1 MENINVQLKYYIFKF
16 DMRAILWM
24 SPYFYKIKNFPK
36 SMTNYEVV
44 KGCLDSTPDIQI
56 KLNKIM
62 DTIRKNFELYGF
74 RPFDTPVLEYFETL
88 AGKYD
93 EDSEIVGEIY
103 KLSDRGERKLG
114 LRYDLTIP
122 MCRYVSSQKQLKLP
136 FKRYA
141 MAKVFRDGP
150 IKVGRQ
156 REFIQ
161 CDADVVGLEGQDIE
175 AETLDMFYSTYV
187 ELGIDAILEVNNNKI
202 LRGAFLQFGFNE
214 SELESLILSVDKLKK
229 IGKDAVLDEIAEKGL
244 SSSEAAKAIS
254 ILEVKT
260 FSEIKELAE
269 NDLLVE
275 GIFELEK
282 LVEGL
287 SSFEVEF
294 RVNFSMARGLN
305 VYTGNIFEMY
315 DKSKKVTSSIGA
327 GGRYDKV
334 IGEYANDGK
343 EYPTFGVSF
352 GLVPIAACLA
362 DKENKEISLTEVV
375 VAPLDTELIG
385 AAQKIAKSIRINGE
399 KTEVCYDCKLKK
411 AFSYSEYVTAKKLV
425 ILGKKDVEA
434 GVYTIRDLGTKE
446 ETKVSFEF

>member
-1 MENINVQLKYYIFKF
+1 
-16 DMRAILWM
+16 
-24 SPYFYKIKNFPK
+24 
-36 SMTNYEVV
+36 MTNYEVV
-44 KGCLDSTPDIQI
+44 KGCFDSTPETQI

-62 DTIRKNFELYGF
+62 DTIRKNFELFGF

-103 KLSDRGERKLG
+103 RLSDRGERSLG
-114 LRYDLTIP
+114 LRYDLTVP
-122 MCRYVSSQKQLKLP
+122 MCRYVSSVKQLKLP

-161 CDADVVGLEGQDIE
+161 CDADVVGLTGQDAE
-175 AETLDMFYSTYV
+175 AETLDMFYSTYS
-187 ELGIDAILEVNNNKI
+187 ELGIDSVLEINNNKI
-202 LRGAFLQFGFNE
+202 LQGAFLQFGFDE
-214 SELESLILSVDKLKK
+214 KELESLILSVDKLKK
-229 IGKDAVLDEIAEKGL
+229 IGKDAVLDEIAGKGL
-244 SSSEAAKAIS
+244 SQSEAAKAIE

-260 FSEIKELAE
+260 FDEIKLKATNET
-269 NDLLVE
+269 LLL
-275 GIFELEK
+275 GICELET
-282 LVEGL
+282 LVNGL
-287 SSFEVEF
+287 DSFGVEY
-294 RVNFSMARGLN
+294 RINFSMARGLN
-305 VYTGNIFEMY
+305 VYTGNIWEMY
-315 DKSKKVTSSIGA
+315 DKSKKVTSSIGS

-334 IGEYANDGK
+334 IGDYAGDGK
-343 EYPTFGVSF
+343 EYPAFGVSF

-362 DKENKEISLTEVV
+362 EKDNKEVSLTEVV
-375 VAPLDTELIG
+375 VAPLDVELVG
-385 AAQKIAKSIRINGE
+385 AAQKIAKSIRLAGE

-434 GVYTIRDLGTKE
+434 GVYTIRDLETKE
-446 ETKVSFEF
+446 EEKVSFEF

>member
-1 MENINVQLKYYIFKF
+1 
-16 DMRAILWM
+16 
-24 SPYFYKIKNFPK
+24 
-36 SMTNYEVV
+36 MTDYDVV
-44 KGCLDSTPDIQI
+44 KGCFDSTPDIQI

-62 DTIRKNFELYGF
+62 DIIRKNFELYGF

-114 LRYDLTIP
+114 LRYDLTVP

-161 CDADVVGLEGQDIE
+161 CDADIVGISGQDIE
-175 AETLDMFYSTYV
+175 AETLDMYYSTYI
-187 ELGIDAILEVNNNKI
+187 ELGIKAILEVNNNKI
-202 LRGAFLQFGFNE
+202 LRGAFLQCGFDE

-229 IGKDAVLDEIAEKGL
+229 IGKDAVLDEISAKGL
-244 SSSEAAKAIS
+244 SSSNSAKAID
-254 ILEVKT
+254 ILSLKS
-260 FSEIKELAE
+260 FDEISKVATD
-269 NDLLVE
+269 DLLVE
-275 GIFELEK
+275 GIKELSN
-282 LVEGL
+282 LVSGL
-287 SSFEVEF
+287 DSFGVEY

-315 DKSKKVTSSIGA
+315 DKSNKVRSSIGA

-334 IGEYANDGK
+334 IGEYAGDLK
-343 EYPTFGVSF
+343 DYPTFGVSF
-352 GLVPIAACLA
+352 GLVPIAACLE
-362 DKENKEISLTEVV
+362 DKNSSEISLTEVV
-375 VAPLDTELIG
+375 VAPLDAELVTF
-385 AAQKIAKSIRINGE
+385 AQKIAKSIRLGGE
-399 KTEVCYDCKLKK
+399 KTEVCYDFKLKK

-425 ILGKKDVEA
+425 ILGKKDVES
-434 GVYTIRDLGTKE
+434 GVYTIRDLETKE
-446 ETKVSFEF
+446 ETKVSFDF